1 MSALRPKGHPP
12 FKCWRRPDAKII
24 MEMKLPL
31 ATANGESRKQM
42 LKLLRRPYFRGK
54 AHFKQGHQIRSEC
67 WRIDGGCT
75 NHMIYDE
82 TLFKDLQPTGV
93 AQARIGGGRY
103 ILAKGKGI
111 VTITTSSR
119 MKTIF

>member
-1 MSALRPKGHPP
+1 MQNVVSA
-12 FKCWRRPDAKII
+12 II

-42 LKLLRRPYFRGK
+42 LKLLKLLIRSYFRGK
-54 AHFKQGHQIRSEC
+54 AHFKQEHQIRSEC
-67 WRIDGGCT
+67 WRIDGGCI

-82 TLFKDLQPTGV
+82 TLFKDLHPV
-93 AQARIGGGRY
+93 AKARIGDGRY

-119 MKTIF
+119 TKTIF